1 MKPAGILVGPVLIP
15 HSSNPLPFARIVP
28 MPKPL
33 RWVHASM
40 LELLE
45 LFWQTL
51 VGTRAETELTS
62 LSSIGCGGILHLR
75 AVNRSQL
82 FCLYGIRVANTVL
95 KLQGKHGLCRK
106 VISTYCATSGQ
117 EGL

>member
-1 MKPAGILVGPVLIP
+1 MDFAEGKLKREDQACDM
-15 HSSNPLPFARIVP
+15 PFARIVP

-62 LSSIGCGGILHLR
+62 LSLIGCGGILQLR

-82 FCLYGIRVANTVL
+82 FCLYRIRVVNIVL
-95 KLQGKHGLCRK
+95 KLRGKHGLCRK

-117 EGL
+117 KGL